1 MKHVMTLFITMM
13 VSSTT
18 AFVINKS
25 AGQVC
30 GENQSQINPSLHR
43 LRESSVDSFDQTP
56 ESEESVTSTDSTP
69 GIDKAWRHVSKPL
82 LRIGSKG
89 LAPSHARSLD
99 ELMKAHTCVKI
110 KINTRKFGSLVEV
123 FGSIQELVQQ
133 NTSTKAIELI
143 HVRNSDNVIMVGPEG
158 ALDMI
163 RAGEFP
169 PPPPP
174 ENEDDEDEDDN

>member
-1 MKHVMTLFITMM
+1 
-13 VSSTT
+13 
-18 AFVINKS
+18 
-25 AGQVC
+25 
-30 GENQSQINPSLHR
+30 
-43 LRESSVDSFDQTP
+43 
-56 ESEESVTSTDSTP
+56 
-69 GIDKAWRHVSKPL
+69 
-82 LRIGSKG
+82 
-89 LAPSHARSLD
+89 
-99 ELMKAHTCVKI
+99 MKAHTCVKI
-110 KINTRKFGSLVEV
+110 KINTRKFGSLEEV